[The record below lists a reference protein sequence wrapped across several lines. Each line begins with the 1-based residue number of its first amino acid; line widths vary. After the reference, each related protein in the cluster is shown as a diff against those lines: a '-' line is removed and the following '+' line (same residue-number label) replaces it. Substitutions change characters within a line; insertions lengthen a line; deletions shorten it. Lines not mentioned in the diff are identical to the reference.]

1 MGAGVVVVGS
11 VAWHDALDVLADGN
25 GEQVYAVWAARAAD
39 AGGDVVEA
47 ERWAERAAHLGGTLF

>member
-11 VAWHDALDVLADGN
+11 SAWHDALDVLADGN

-39 AGGDVVEA
+39 AGGDELEA
-47 ERWAERAAHLGGTLF
+47 ARWAERAAHLGGTLF